1 MSRRDVRWEIMKYK
15 ASLFCFF
22 NKDVS
27 MHVRFFF
34 VFFFNKHVS
43 MHVRY
48 FRVFHFPCFEC
59 LNNVY

>member
-1 MSRRDVRWEIMKYK
+1 MKYK

-27 MHVRFFF
+27 MHVRFFK
-34 VFFFNKHVS
+34 FFFNKHVS